1 MYIHKWYTYIENR
14 HVSTEAQS
22 KLNKFKVYKTLVI
35 QNKFIEKK
43 EKKKCL
49 KQKAENVYFLMCI
62 CNYEAKSDTESVFWV
77 LWFTACNQF

>member
-1 MYIHKWYTYIENR
+1 MYMHKWYAYILKTGMFLR
-14 HVSTEAQS
+14 RPSRY
-22 KLNKFKVYKTLVI
+22 LYKTLII

-43 EKKKCL
+43 ENKRS